1 MYDCQLVFSNP
12 IMINGRRAYANV
24 RPANFYSPPKI
35 GISEFPSSE
44 SLSFLVSN
52 QLVFELGILQFP
64 LESNVMMGEDDLDVS
79 QKENSD
85 EVLMDS
91 DKRTDGV
98 GENRKKNHDDANAT
112 EACKKEGIVRREI

>member
-1 MYDCQLVFSNP
+1 
-12 IMINGRRAYANV
+12 
-24 RPANFYSPPKI
+24 
-35 GISEFPSSE
+35 
-44 SLSFLVSN
+44 
-52 QLVFELGILQFP
+52 
-64 LESNVMMGEDDLDVS
+64 MMGEDDLDVS

-112 EACKKEGIVRREI
+112 EACKKEGIVRSKI